1 MVIKHLFIF
10 LLLFAKLNDKYSF
23 GEDMLS
29 WFYIHQICSI
39 DLFHLYVKCRNEGV
53 EAEGGG
59 GGGGVSVQKSFGIRA
74 LTISNTISPTDHTTL
89 HLYVGTQQISE
100 WKAHSIAE
108 NQ

>member
-59 GGGGVSVQKSFGIRA
+59 GGGECTKVVWHKSIDY
-74 LTISNTISPTDHTTL
+74 IKH
-89 HLYVGTQQISE
+89 H
-100 WKAHSIAE
+100 
-108 NQ
+108 